1 MILKSEFAKVTVELD
16 NSANGPRLM
25 IRDDFSQ
32 RVIFLD
38 PLELASIAWLEHEDL
53 AAFVD
58 PGRNTPDEGYVD
70 EDDDG
75 GLSAMLA
82 GIDLKLKP

>member
-16 NSANGPRLM
+16 TGANGPRLM

-32 RVIFLD
+32 RAIYLD
-38 PLELASIAWLEHEDL
+38 PLELASLAWLEHEDL
-53 AAFVD
+53 APFVD
-58 PGRNTPDEGYVD
+58 PGRNTPGEGYDED
-70 EDDDG
+70 EDD

-82 GIDLKLKP
+82 DLDLKP